1 LIHVDIRTLASVGRF
16 KDIVVILLRYG
27 FDDLVERLD
36 VPGAGLVKKIHKTDV
51 TLGTPERIRRA
62 LEDLGPTF
70 VKLGQMMSLRPDLL
84 PDTFIRELA
93 KLQDEVSPLDFS
105 AIHDTVERTLRQP
118 LEEVFSDFDPEPVAA
133 ASLAQVHRARLR
145 EGEQVVSVKVRRPGV
160 RRTIEKDLDILDAIA
175 KRLHERSRE
184 MRIYNLPNLVRE
196 TRRTFLR
203 EIDFA
208 REAANIKVARAYRK
222 DEKEIYIP
230 EVYEHYCTEQ
240 LLVTEF
246 IEGSKIK
253 DLQPHQLADPRLL
266 AMTGLHSAIK
276 QILEDGFFHA
286 DPHPGNLLLSDDKG
300 LCLIDWGMVG
310 RLTDDDRY
318 ELFHLIRSAM
328 QKDGVNLVDALI
340 SISTAQSD
348 IDRRGLQRGLLEV
361 LDYYGSLPLKDL
373 NVGQL
378 LLDVNGLLR
387 DNRLQL
393 PSDFVFMIRALVTA
407 EGTARQIYP
416 DLNVVTEAEGYVKE
430 LAARQLKPGILW
442 RRLRSSVS
450 QFISVQ
456 KQVPKRLAQIAD
468 KIERGELSI
477 RFEHENL
484 GGLRDTLESTF
495 SHLTLGIIIGAL
507 IIGSSMIITT
517 GVAPLLFGYPAL
529 GIVGYTIS
537 ALLGL
542 WLVFSIIRSGA
553 KLSK

>member
-1 LIHVDIRTLASVGRF
+1 VDFRTLATVGRF
-16 KDIVVILLRYG
+16 KDIVVTLLRYG

-36 VPGAGLVKKIHKTDV
+36 IPGAGLVKRIHRTDI

-84 PDTFIRELA
+84 PDPFVRELS
-93 KLQDEVSPLDFS
+93 KLQDDVSPLDFS
-105 AIHDTVERTLRQP
+105 DIQTTVERCLRRP
-118 LEEVFSDFDPEPVAA
+118 LDEVFSDFEEEAVAA

-145 EGEQVVSVKVRRPGV
+145 DGDRDVSVKVQRPGI
-160 RRTIEKDLDILDAIA
+160 RRLIEKDLDILDGIA
-175 KRLHERSRE
+175 KRLHERSEDLRL
-184 MRIYNLPNLVRE
+184 YNLPNMMRE
-196 TRRTFLR
+196 ARRSFLR
-203 EIDFA
+203 EIDFT
-208 REAANIKVARAYRK
+208 REAANIKVARARRK
-222 DEKEIYIP
+222 DDKELYIP
-230 EVYEHYCTEQ
+230 EVYEAYSTER
-240 LLVTEF
+240 LLITEF
-246 IEGSKIK
+246 IVGTKIK
-253 DLQPHQLADPRLL
+253 DIERDRLSDPRSL
-266 AMTGLHSAIK
+266 AMTGLYSAIK

-286 DPHPGNLLLSDDKG
+286 DPHPGNLLLSEDKG
-300 LCLIDWGMVG
+300 LCLLDWGMVG
-310 RLTDDDRY
+310 RLTEGDRY
-318 ELFHLIRSAM
+318 ELFHLINAAAVE
-328 QKDGVNLVDALI
+328 KDSGNLADALI

-348 IDRRGLQRGLLEV
+348 IDRRGLERGLLDI
-361 LDYYGSLPLKDL
+361 LDYYGSLPIKDL

-378 LLDVNGLLR
+378 VLDINALLR
-387 DNRLQL
+387 DNRLML
-393 PSDFVFMIRALVTA
+393 PPDFVIMIRALVAA

-416 DLNVVTEAEGYVKE
+416 DLNVVAEAESYVKQ

-442 RRLRSSVS
+442 RRLRSSLS

-456 KQVPKRLAQIAD
+456 KQVPKRLAHIAD
-468 KIERGELSI
+468 KMERGELSI

-495 SHLTLGIIIGAL
+495 SHLTLGIIIGCL

-517 GVAPLLFGYPAL
+517 GVPPLLFGYPAL

-542 WLVFSIIRSGA
+542 GLAFSIIRA